1 MKTCKDCPAFRKQ
14 FSKECIC
21 QCGTTKIRILDVC
34 GMSGFCRTDT
44 RFHEADEDDEMCTRG
59 YLLLACKKQLNYRRN
74 EQEKVKK
81 ALRTID
87 SLNDEIDMLKEYVR
101 SLNSIIDDIQDRS

>member
-34 GMSGFCRTDT
+34 TLPGFYRDDS
-44 RFHEADEDDEMCTRG
+44 RFHEADENDEMCMRG
-59 YLLLACKKQLNYRRN
+59 YLLLACKKQLNYRRT
-74 EQEKVKK
+74 EQEKVKN
-81 ALRTID
+81 ALRVIN

-101 SLNSIIDDIQDRS
+101 SLNSIIDEIQDRS